1 MTGFKY
7 ITLESSDRVGV
18 ITLNREEKRN
28 ALSFDLIA
36 ELKMAFER
44 YENDNQVNV
53 IILRANGPSFCAGAD
68 IADLQKLQNYS
79 FEENLADSNHLK
91 ELFLRI
97 YTLKKVVVAQV
108 QGHALAGGCGLV
120 TVCDFAFAVPSAKFG
135 FPEVKIGFIPA
146 IVMIFLLRKVGEAKA
161 KQMLLS
167 GATLSAEQ
175 ARQTG
180 LVYEIVDNG
189 ALPSR
194 VMEFAKKL
202 IETNSSHA
210 MMLTKQM
217 ITKLHSMSL
226 LESLAIA
233 ADMNAR
239 ARETDDFKRGIRSF
253 LNKDKPSW

>member
-1 MTGFKY
+1 MTGFRY
-7 ITLESSDRVGV
+7 IALASSDGVGV
-18 ITLNREEKRN
+18 ITLDRPEKRN

-36 ELKMAFER
+36 ELKVAFER
-44 YENDNQVNV
+44 YENDEQINV

-68 IADLQKLQNYS
+68 IADLQKLQSYS

-97 YTLKKVVVAQV
+97 YTLKKVVIAQV

-120 TVCDFAFAVPSAKFG
+120 TVCDFAFAVPDAKFG

-146 IVMIFLLRKVGEAKA
+146 IVMIFLLRKVGEARV
-161 KQMLLS
+161 KQLLLS
-167 GATLSAEQ
+167 GDTFSANQ
-175 ARQTG
+175 AMQTG
-180 LVYEIVDNG
+180 LVFEIIESENLE
-189 ALPSR
+189 AR

-202 IETNSSHA
+202 IRTNSSHA

-226 LESLAIA
+226 LESLSIA

-239 ARETDDFKRGIRSF
+239 ARETDDFKRGIQSF
-253 LNKDKPSW
+253 LNKEKPSW